1 MRKRILFI
9 SLPERLAGQIE
20 GFTLDPSI
28 PLPVEVTDEDWDIAR
43 LEWPAIVSGILHV
56 LRSDGDH
63 EEADYYRR
71 LIKTVRPDIVDTLLS
86 VGELK
91 TNQGDFSF
99 AEEIFLSLAALEPD
113 KGIHRSNLALFY
125 RKREEAELRKDEFY
139 GKALSLIRD
148 DKPEEGLPL
157 IDSFLENRPDSYN
170 GWFLKGWALRLSERW
185 EEALIAF
192 ERAGEII
199 SPSPELLNE
208 FAICERSM
216 GDFEKASGHLRQG
229 LEEERENTTLLSNLA
244 MVYLDMNDLSR
255 AEDVLALLYEIDP
268 DDPLVQRFSRD

>member
-91 TNQGDFSF
+91 TDQGDFPF

-113 KGIHRSNLALFY
+113 KGIHRSNLALF
-125 RKREEAELRKDEFY
+125 
-139 GKALSLIRD
+139 
-148 DKPEEGLPL
+148 
-157 IDSFLENRPDSYN
+157 
-170 GWFLKGWALRLSERW
+170 
-185 EEALIAF
+185 
-192 ERAGEII
+192 
-199 SPSPELLNE
+199 
-208 FAICERSM
+208 
-216 GDFEKASGHLRQG
+216 
-229 LEEERENTTLLSNLA
+229 
-244 MVYLDMNDLSR
+244 
-255 AEDVLALLYEIDP
+255 
-268 DDPLVQRFSRD
+268 